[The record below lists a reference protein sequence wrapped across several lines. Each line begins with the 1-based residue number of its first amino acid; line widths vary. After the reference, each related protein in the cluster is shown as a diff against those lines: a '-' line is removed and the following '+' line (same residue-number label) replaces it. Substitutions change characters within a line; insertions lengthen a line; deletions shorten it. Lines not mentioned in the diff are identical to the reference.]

1 MSFTAD
7 GNPAMTPNRFDRL
20 ALLPLLAV
28 LALGFVPPAQAQHQ
42 PWDGTSVF
50 QDPEWRKHFLGSY
63 GFLSGAE
70 PEITVDE
77 RAVLPEVLQLLE
89 TDSTG
94 AIALLESR
102 VGEGSSAALDF
113 LLANLYFQNDQPD
126 QAIELYRRALE
137 KFPDFR
143 RAHKNLGLLYV
154 QRSDFPKA
162 LEHLTR
168 AVELGDRDGRNY
180 GLIGHSYINLENF
193 LAAEIAYRNAVLQQP
208 NARDWKLGL
217 ARALLALERYRDAV
231 GLFDTLIEENP
242 EDATAWM
249 LQANAYIGSEQPLAA
264 AVNIEA
270 VRLLGKAQP
279 ASLVLLGDIYMNERM
294 PELAKAAYLEVIEK
308 DEAAA
313 QFQTAQRAADLLIR
327 SRAFDAAQEILR
339 KIDARYTSLTNDQD
353 LDVLTLKARVARG
366 QGREADAA
374 KLLDSIA
381 KRDGTRGDALL
392 ELAAYHQGR
401 GDHERAL
408 LYVERAEKLEEFEY
422 PALLR
427 HAQILVQRRDYPG
440 AVTVLRRALQIKSEP
455 RVERFLASVE
465 RAIPAE
471 QTL

>member
-1 MSFTAD
+1 MIPSR
-7 GNPAMTPNRFDRL
+7 PLRL
-20 ALLPLLAV
+20 ASLALFLV
-28 LALGFVPPAQAQHQ
+28 LATSPLAHAQHQ
-42 PWDGTSVF
+42 PWTGSSVLE
-50 QDPEWRKHFLGSY
+50 DPAWRRHFLGSY

-70 PEITVDE
+70 PEITADE
-77 RAVLPEVLQLLE
+77 RDVLPEVLQLLE
-89 TDSTG
+89 SDPN
-94 AIALLESR
+94 AAVALLEER
-102 VGEGSSAALDF
+102 VGVGSSAALDF
-113 LLANLYFQNDQPD
+113 LLANLYFQNDETES
-126 QAIELYRRALE
+126 AIQRYGSALE

-208 NARDWKLGL
+208 DVKDWKLGL
-217 ARALLALERYRDAV
+217 ARALLALERYQDAI
-231 GLFDTLIEENP
+231 GLFDTLIEEDP

-249 LQANAYIGSEQPLAA
+249 LQANAYIGSDQPLAA

-270 VRLLGKAQP
+270 VRMLGKAQTS
-279 ASLVLLGDIYMNERM
+279 SLVLLGDIYMNERM

-308 DEAAA
+308 DDAAT
-313 QFQTAQRAADLLIR
+313 QFRTAHRAADLLIR
-327 SRAFDAAQEILR
+327 TRSFEAAQEILR
-339 KIDARYTSLTNDQD
+339 KIDARYPQLTNDEE
-353 LDVLTLKARVARG
+353 LDVLTLKAKVARG
-366 QGREADAA
+366 QGRDAEAA
-374 KLLDSIA
+374 KLLDAIA

-401 GDHERAL
+401 GDQERAL
-408 LYVERAEKLEEFEY
+408 LYVERAEKLEDFEY

-427 HAQILVQRRDYPG
+427 HAQLLVSKRDYPG
-440 AVTVLRRALQIKSEP
+440 AVKVLRRALQIKSEP